1 MLMHLSIPLNEL
13 GRSTYACLWCMVS
26 ASERYSVVH
35 NFYQDS
41 FVSITLTHI
50 ICTYMYCVLHVLEY
64 VTFA

>member
-1 MLMHLSIPLNEL
+1 MSMGMNGAH
-13 GRSTYACLWCMVS
+13 STYACLWCMVS